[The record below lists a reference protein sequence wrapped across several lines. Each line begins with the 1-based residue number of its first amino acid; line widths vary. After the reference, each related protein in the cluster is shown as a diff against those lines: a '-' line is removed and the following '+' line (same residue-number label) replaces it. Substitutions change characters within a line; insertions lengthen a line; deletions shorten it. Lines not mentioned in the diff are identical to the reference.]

1 MYRSRAFKYKQ
12 IENTNAKE
20 KSMIYRSFVYL
31 YAPILLKKKKN
42 VAYFGAIFKNIVL
55 ISDMKRKTTI
65 NVEVTSETISTHI
78 SLFQQC

>member
-1 MYRSRAFKYKQ
+1 
-12 IENTNAKE
+12 
-20 KSMIYRSFVYL
+20 MIYRSFVYL

-78 SLFQQC
+78 SLF